1 MSRHAGDVRG
11 AGIRIRA
18 TIAALAV
25 TLLLAGCFTPSRS
38 ATPTAAGEGVS
49 KQDFLTRLIGLCA
62 GVDNRLAAAGWPPAK
77 VADELQGLTGQV
89 VAGQIPDQD
98 RDKFNAMIV
107 ALLAAA
113 ATQRVVAQSA
123 ASAGTPA
130 TPAPTATQA
139 AKSAMDAA
147 DAAAVAYGMP
157 HLVDCPK
164 KVKVQAADWQPRNA
178 APLAVQQAGSAV
190 VQGAIWVVGGITA
203 DAATDRVSTYDPAI
217 GTWAAGPNLPTPLHH
232 PMAVSYHDQ
241 LVVLGGFTPSGS
253 QLTGDTSAA
262 VYRLTGDRWET
273 MPPLTYPRAA
283 GAAVVVGDKIVVVG
297 GRNTEAL
304 VQPTEIFDGS
314 RWHAAGAPPVP
325 GDHLAAVTDGTFVY
339 VVGGRDLGADKN
351 TAAVQR
357 FDPAQDHWTRL
368 QDMPAPRGGLAAV
381 YVDGRIVTAGGEGVN
396 TVYADCDEYDIK
408 AGTWS
413 ALASLHTARH
423 GLAMAAIGS
432 RIFAI
437 GGATRASHTGST
449 DAVSELDLNGT
460 PSATT
465 SATPQSPTP
474 TPTPTPSAGNAL
486 GEAGTCP
493 SRQESAVRACL
504 TRATLQPGRL
514 KIAYTVNVQLSTIQ
528 DSSHRHLHFFLAN
541 PDGHGGTDPDAS
553 VMQMTAPQPQQGS
566 WFNIYSPHVTVI
578 DGSTERGGSGG
589 LVDPRA
595 FSLLCVRVATGAHS
609 LVTDR
614 SGHLRTGNCVTISR

>member
-1 MSRHAGDVRG
+1 MSPHGGDMRG

-38 ATPTAAGEGVS
+38 ATPTAAGGSAS
-49 KQDFLTRLIGLCA
+49 KQTFLTRLIGLCA
-62 GVDNRLAAAGWPPAK
+62 GVDNRLQAAGWPPAK
-77 VADELQGLTGQV
+77 VADELQGMVQQV
-89 VAGQIPDQD
+89 VAEQIPEQD

-107 ALLAAA
+107 ALLAMA
-113 ATQRVVAQSA
+113 ATQRAVAESA
-123 ASAGTPA
+123 ASGGTPA
-130 TPAPTATQA
+130 TPAPTAKQA

-157 HLVDCPK
+157 HLADCPK
-164 KVKVQAADWQPRNA
+164 KVKVQAADWQPRNP

-190 VQGAIWVVGGITA
+190 VQGAVWVVGGITA

-217 GTWAAGPNLPTPLHH
+217 GTWAAGPNLPAPLHH
-232 PMAVSYHDQ
+232 PMAVSYHDE
-241 LVVLGGFTPSGS
+241 LVVLGGFTPRGS

-262 VYRLTGDRWET
+262 VYRLRGGQWET
-273 MPPLTYPRAA
+273 MPSLTYPRAA

-304 VQPTEIFDGS
+304 VQPTEIFDGT
-314 RWHAAGAPPVP
+314 RWQVAEALPVP

-339 VVGGRDLGADKN
+339 VVGGRDIGADKN
-351 TAAVQR
+351 TAALQR
-357 FDPAQDHWTRL
+357 FDPAQGHWTRL

-437 GGATRASHTGST
+437 GGATHPTHTGST
-449 DAVSELDLNGT
+449 DTVSELDLDQSA
-460 PSATT
+460 SATT
-465 SATPQSPTP
+465 SATPQSPSP
-474 TPTPTPSAGNAL
+474 SPSPSAGSAL
-486 GEAGTCP
+486 GEAGACP
-493 SRQESAVRACL
+493 GGQESAVRACL

-514 KIAYTVNVQLSTIQ
+514 KIAYTVNVPLSTIQ

-566 WFNIYSPHVTVI
+566 WFNIYSPHATVI
-578 DGSTERGGSGG
+578 DGSTERGGRGQP
-589 LVDPRA
+589 VDPRA

-609 LVTDR
+609 LVADR